1 MRQTSKILSM
11 LLAVAMLLP
20 SQALAADGALED
32 AASKSTVVI
41 NEVESDA
48 PNKGNDWVEIANI
61 GSEAVNISG
70 WYLTDDKGEER
81 KTEGKTTPLA
91 EGTILKPG
99 AFLVLEEPVNFDFGL
114 GKADTAILYDGNG
127 KQVDS
132 YAYTSVAAGTW
143 SRQAD
148 GGFADAEATKGAANA
163 APAAPEPNPPAA
175 KSALVLNEIN
185 SSPDDWVELM
195 NTGTEALD
203 VSGYELRDNS
213 DDHRWRF
220 PEGSTLAAGELLV
233 VDAKSNGLVYDDQTK
248 SFAAGTFEAAIGIG
262 SGDSV
267 RLYDKD
273 GKLLDEYSWTKHASY
288 DGDAAKAS
296 YGRYPDGTGAFR
308 LMAETKGQN
317 NTMPYASPIVI
328 NEVESNGDAT
338 DWVEIMNVGTQ
349 SVDISGWY
357 LLDNDPVGHKADV
370 TPVQKGTTLEPGVLY
385 VFEQNKNFTFGLG
398 KADQAAIYDADGN
411 LVTEYEW
418 AAHANGVY
426 ARIPDGTGEFQDFAT
441 ATKGKKNKIVNPV
454 VINEVQSNDP
464 SGGPDWVELANPTAE
479 VLDIS
484 GLVLKDNKDKDSYT
498 IPERTT
504 IPANGFLVIYQDDN
518 GTNGFAFG
526 LGRGDS
532 VRLFENGEQIAIAT
546 WPDESHTSP
555 TWGLYPDVNGSS
567 YQNTV
572 EATPGA
578 ANKFAGIP
586 DVIAWP
592 GSDEVRTFDT
602 ASTFLE
608 DSSGLDFTNGKLYAV
623 DNGTATFWVMDA
635 AKDGTLTFASGFEQ
649 GKRVCFRKDA
659 DNEKAK
665 GPDAEGITVDGSG
678 MVYLASERDNSAK
691 GVNYDTILMVNP
703 NESGTRLV
711 SQKEWNLTDSLPQ
724 VSANMGIEAVEWVA
738 NADVSGK
745 LIDKT
750 TGKPFDAA
758 NYPNAVAGGVFFVAL
773 EDNGH
778 VYAYIL
784 NKNETVVQIA
794 DIDAKLGGAMALHYD
809 TYEKKLWVAADDGY
823 GNRMAQ
829 ITLNGTAE
837 PGIVHVLPASGVN
850 TKANNEGFA
859 IASAEYTVNGQRP
872 VYKFCDGVTSGAL
885 TIGSIDCDYKAPSR
899 PSHSSGS
906 DNDPSYS
913 ISADKA
919 EHGSITVSPRY
930 AERGDTV
937 TITVKPDS
945 GYVLE
950 TITVKDSKGDE
961 LKLTDKGSGKYTFT
975 MPTGK
980 VEVKATFMD
989 DNAMLNFF
997 LDDPADSYYYDAVLW
1012 AAKQGIT
1019 GGTDAEHFSP
1029 NVSCARDQLVT
1040 FLWRTAGKPAVDYA
1054 MSFSD
1059 VSTDAYYI
1067 EAVRWAASL
1076 GIVSGYGDGRFGVNN
1091 PITREQMAVM
1101 LYRFAKAQGMDTTQG
1116 GMEVREFDDFEQV
1129 SAYAGEAMAW
1139 AVNTGIL
1146 KGADNQLMPKAPC
1159 TRAQIVTMLHRLLAD

>member
-70 WYLTDDKGEER
+70 WYLTDDKGEEQ
-81 KTEGKTTPLA
+81 KTEGQTTPLA
-91 EGTILKPG
+91 GETVLEPG
-99 AFLVLEEPVNFDFGL
+99 AFLVLEKTVNFDFGL

-148 GGFADAEATKGAANA
+148 GSFADAEATKGAANA

-175 KSALVLNEIN
+175 KAALVLNEIN

-385 VFEQNKNFTFGLG
+385 VFEQNKNYTFGLG

-498 IPERTT
+498 IPERT
-504 IPANGFLVIYQDDN
+504 F
-518 GTNGFAFG
+518 
-526 LGRGDS
+526 
-532 VRLFENGEQIAIAT
+532 
-546 WPDESHTSP
+546 
-555 TWGLYPDVNGSS
+555 
-567 YQNTV
+567 
-572 EATPGA
+572 
-578 ANKFAGIP
+578 
-586 DVIAWP
+586 
-592 GSDEVRTFDT
+592 
-602 ASTFLE
+602 
-608 DSSGLDFTNGKLYAV
+608 
-623 DNGTATFWVMDA
+623 
-635 AKDGTLTFASGFEQ
+635 
-649 GKRVCFRKDA
+649 
-659 DNEKAK
+659 
-665 GPDAEGITVDGSG
+665 
-678 MVYLASERDNSAK
+678 
-691 GVNYDTILMVNP
+691 
-703 NESGTRLV
+703 
-711 SQKEWNLTDSLPQ
+711 
-724 VSANMGIEAVEWVA
+724 
-738 NADVSGK
+738 
-745 LIDKT
+745 
-750 TGKPFDAA
+750 
-758 NYPNAVAGGVFFVAL
+758 
-773 EDNGH
+773 
-778 VYAYIL
+778 
-784 NKNETVVQIA
+784 
-794 DIDAKLGGAMALHYD
+794 
-809 TYEKKLWVAADDGY
+809 
-823 GNRMAQ
+823 
-829 ITLNGTAE
+829 
-837 PGIVHVLPASGVN
+837 
-850 TKANNEGFA
+850 
-859 IASAEYTVNGQRP
+859 
-872 VYKFCDGVTSGAL
+872 
-885 TIGSIDCDYKAPSR
+885 
-899 PSHSSGS
+899 
-906 DNDPSYS
+906 
-913 ISADKA
+913 
-919 EHGSITVSPRY
+919 
-930 AERGDTV
+930 
-937 TITVKPDS
+937 
-945 GYVLE
+945 
-950 TITVKDSKGDE
+950 
-961 LKLTDKGSGKYTFT
+961 
-975 MPTGK
+975 
-980 VEVKATFMD
+980 
-989 DNAMLNFF
+989 
-997 LDDPADSYYYDAVLW
+997 
-1012 AAKQGIT
+1012 
-1019 GGTDAEHFSP
+1019 
-1029 NVSCARDQLVT
+1029 
-1040 FLWRTAGKPAVDYA
+1040 
-1054 MSFSD
+1054 
-1059 VSTDAYYI
+1059 
-1067 EAVRWAASL
+1067 
-1076 GIVSGYGDGRFGVNN
+1076 
-1091 PITREQMAVM
+1091 
-1101 LYRFAKAQGMDTTQG
+1101 
-1116 GMEVREFDDFEQV
+1116 
-1129 SAYAGEAMAW
+1129 
-1139 AVNTGIL
+1139 
-1146 KGADNQLMPKAPC
+1146 
-1159 TRAQIVTMLHRLLAD
+1159 

>member
-61 GSEAVNISG
+61 GSEAVDLSG

-81 KTEGKTTPLA
+81 KTEGQTTPLA
-91 EGTILKPG
+91 ERTVLEPG
-99 AFLVLEEPVNFDFGL
+99 AFLVLEKTVNFDFGL

-148 GGFADAEATKGAANA
+148 GSFADAEATPGKIN
-163 APAAPEPNPPAA
+163 AAPEPSQPEPSA
-175 KSALVLNEIN
+175 KPALVLNEIN

-213 DDHRWRF
+213 VDHRWRF
-220 PEGSTLAAGELLV
+220 PEGSTIAAGALLV
-233 VDAKSNGLVYDDQTK
+233 VDAKSSGLIYDDQAKT
-248 SFAAGTFEAAIGIG
+248 FAEGTFEAAISIG
-262 SGDSV
+262 SGDSI
-267 RLYDKD
+267 RLYDK
-273 GKLLDEYSWTKHASY
+273 GSNLLDEYSWTAHASY

-308 LMAETKGQN
+308 LTKETKGTAN
-317 NTMPYASPIVI
+317 EYYAPTIVI
-328 NEVESNGDAT
+328 NEVESDGDAT
-338 DWVEIMNVGTQ
+338 DWVEIMNTGMQ
-349 SVDISGWY
+349 PVDISGWY
-357 LLDNDPVGHKADV
+357 LLDNDPVGHKAGV
-370 TPVQKGTTLEPGVLY
+370 TPVAAGTTLAPGALY
-385 VFEQNKNFTFGLG
+385 VLEQNKAFTFGLG
-398 KADQAAIYDADGN
+398 KADKAAIYDAGGD
-411 LVTEYEW
+411 LIAEYEW
-418 AAHANGVY
+418 AVHANGVY

-441 ATKGKKNKIVNPV
+441 ATKGKKNKVVNPV

-464 SGGPDWVELANPTAE
+464 NGVADWVELANPTGE

-484 GLVLKDNKDKDSYT
+484 GLVLKDNKDNDPYA
-498 IPERTT
+498 IPEGTT
-504 IPANGFLVIYQDDN
+504 IPGNGYLVIYQDDS
-518 GTNGFAFG
+518 GKTGFVFG
-526 LGRGDS
+526 LGKGDS

-546 WPDESHTSP
+546 WPDGSHTSP

-567 YQNTV
+567 YQNTLV
-572 EATPGA
+572 ATPGA

-608 DSSGLDFTNGKLYAV
+608 DSSGLDFANGKLYAV
-623 DNGTATFWVMDA
+623 DNGTATFWVMDV

-691 GVNYDTILMVNP
+691 GENCDTILMVNP

-784 NKNETVVQIA
+784 NKNDTVVQIA

-872 VYKFCDGVTSGAL
+872 VYKFCDGVTIGAL

-997 LDDPADSYYYDAVLW
+997 LDVPADSYYYDAVLW

>member
-61 GSEAVNISG
+61 GSEAVDLSG

-81 KTEGKTTPLA
+81 KTEGQTTPLA
-91 EGTILKPG
+91 ERTVLEPG
-99 AFLVLEEPVNFDFGL
+99 AFLVLEKTVNFDFGL

-148 GGFADAEATKGAANA
+148 GSFADAEATPGKIN
-163 APAAPEPNPPAA
+163 AAPEPSQPEPSA
-175 KSALVLNEIN
+175 KPALVLNEIN

-213 DDHRWRF
+213 VDHRWRF
-220 PEGSTLAAGELLV
+220 PEGSTIAAGALLV
-233 VDAKSNGLVYDDQTK
+233 VDAKSSGLIYDDQAKT
-248 SFAAGTFEAAIGIG
+248 FAEGTFEAAISIG
-262 SGDSV
+262 SGDSI
-267 RLYDKD
+267 RLYDK
-273 GKLLDEYSWTKHASY
+273 GSNLLDEYSWTAHASY

-308 LMAETKGQN
+308 LTKETKSTAN
-317 NTMPYASPIVI
+317 EYYAPTIVI
-328 NEVESNGDAT
+328 NEVESDGDAT
-338 DWVEIMNVGTQ
+338 DWVEIMNTGMQ
-349 SVDISGWY
+349 PVDISGWY
-357 LLDNDPVGHKADV
+357 LLDNDPVGHKAGV
-370 TPVQKGTTLEPGVLY
+370 TPVAAGTTLAPGALY
-385 VFEQNKNFTFGLG
+385 VLEQNKAFTFGLG
-398 KADQAAIYDADGN
+398 KADKAAIYDAGGD
-411 LVTEYEW
+411 LIAEYEW
-418 AAHANGVY
+418 AVHANGVY

-441 ATKGKKNKIVNPV
+441 ATKGKKNKVVNPV

-464 SGGPDWVELANPTAE
+464 NGVADWVELANPTGE

-484 GLVLKDNKDKDSYT
+484 GLVLKDNKDNDPYA
-498 IPERTT
+498 IPEGTT
-504 IPANGFLVIYQDDN
+504 IPGNGYLVIYQDDS
-518 GTNGFAFG
+518 GKTGFVFG
-526 LGRGDS
+526 LGKGDS

-546 WPDESHTSP
+546 WPDGSHTSP

-567 YQNTV
+567 YQNTLV
-572 EATPGA
+572 ATPGA

-608 DSSGLDFTNGKLYAV
+608 DSSGLDFANGKLYAV
-623 DNGTATFWVMDA
+623 DNGTATFWVMDV

-691 GVNYDTILMVNP
+691 GENYDTILMVNP

-784 NKNETVVQIA
+784 NKNDTVVQIA

-872 VYKFCDGVTSGAL
+872 VYKFCDGVTIGAL

-997 LDDPADSYYYDAVLW
+997 LDVPADSYCYDAVLW

>member
-48 PNKGNDWVEIANI
+48 PNNGNDWVEIANI

-70 WYLTDDKGEER
+70 WYLTDDNGEER

-91 EGTILKPG
+91 GETVLEPG
-99 AFLVLEEPVNFDFGL
+99 AFLVLEKTVNFDFGL

-175 KSALVLNEIN
+175 KAALVLNEIN
-185 SSPDDWVELM
+185 SSPNDWVELM

-213 DDHRWRF
+213 NDHRWRF
-220 PEGSTLAAGELLV
+220 PDRSTIAAGALLV
-233 VDAKSNGLVYDDQTK
+233 VDAKSSGLIYDDQAKT
-248 SFAAGTFEAAIGIG
+248 FAEGTFEAAISIG
-262 SGDSV
+262 SGDSI
-267 RLYDKD
+267 RLYDK
-273 GKLLDEYSWTKHASY
+273 GSNLLDEYSWTAHASY

-308 LMAETKGQN
+308 LTKETKGTAN
-317 NTMPYASPIVI
+317 EYYAPTIVI
-328 NEVESNGDAT
+328 NEVESDGDAT
-338 DWVEIMNVGTQ
+338 DWVEIMNTGTQ
-349 SVDISGWY
+349 PVDISGWY

-370 TPVQKGTTLEPGVLY
+370 TPVPNGTTLAPGELY
-385 VFEQNKNFTFGLG
+385 VFDKNKNFTFGLG

-484 GLVLKDNKDKDSYT
+484 GLVLKDSEGKDPYT
-498 IPERTT
+498 IPDGTT
-504 IPANGFLVIYQDDN
+504 IPANGFLVIYQDDS
-518 GTNGFAFG
+518 GAKGFAFG
-526 LGRGDS
+526 LGKGDS
-532 VRLFENGEQIAIAT
+532 VRLFEGGEQIAAAT
-546 WPDESHTSP
+546 WPDGSHTNP

-567 YQNTV
+567 YQNTL

-592 GSDEVRTFDT
+592 GSDKVHTFDT
-602 ASTFLE
+602 TPTFLE
-608 DSSGLDFTNGKLYAV
+608 DSSGLDFAGGRLYAV
-623 DNGTATFWVMDA
+623 DNGTATFWVMNV

-649 GKRVCFRKDA
+649 GKRVCFQKDA
-659 DNEKAK
+659 DSEKAK

-678 MVYLASERDNSAK
+678 MVYLASERDNSDK

-919 EHGSITVSPRY
+919 EHGSITDSPRY

-997 LDDPADSYYYDAVLW
+997 LDVPADSYYYDAVLW